1 MVIVRPTA
9 PSPMTAAEFAA
20 GVAPLLPELRRAARR
35 YATTPHDADDL
46 LQETLTRAWAGR
58 GTFDSGAHLRAWLFR
73 ILVNTWISGHRRVE
87 RRPREALTETFDD
100 VAAAVLPTQPSAE
113 FQAMRRL
120 PDERLRAALASLP
133 ETLRTAMYY
142 AAIEELPYRDIA
154 DLEGI
159 PVGTVMSRVHRARL
173 RLRAALAV
181 A

>member
-1 MVIVRPTA
+1 MVNVSTTA
-9 PSPMTAAEFAA
+9 PSMTATEFAA

-58 GTFDSGAHLRAWLFR
+58 GTFDGGAHLRAWLFR

-100 VAAAVLPTQPSAE
+100 AAAVLPTQPSAE
-113 FQAMRRL
+113 FQALRRL

-133 ETLRTAMYY
+133 ESLRTAMYY